1 MLTAA
6 EAKKMTEIS
15 LGDRIIKVQAW
26 IQNIGLENKII
37 QRAQDG
43 FSNISIMTDKCPN
56 KEALLLLLEDAGY
69 KVYDINNDPF
79 LMNCVSISWE

>member
-26 IQNIGLENKII
+26 MQNIGLENKTI
-37 QRAQDG
+37 QRVKGG
-43 FSNISIMTDKCPN
+43 FFKYIH
-56 KEALLLLLEDAGY
+56 
-69 KVYDINNDPF
+69 YD
-79 LMNCVSISWE
+79 